1 MFSVVVP
8 NYNGLHF
15 LKEVIGSMTNDESR
29 PKVEDKLE
37 VIVVDNGSTDNS
49 VEYLSR
55 PKVGDKIKVI
65 KNDFNLGFAGA
76 VNQGIKAAENDWVV
90 VMNNDVRIEK
100 DWFGKI
106 KKELSRPEVED
117 EQVGCLFGKVLDWE
131 GERIESVGLDF
142 EIRGKSKNIGNGEDD
157 IDNYN
162 QSQFIWGAPASIV
175 VYRRK
180 ALKDVG
186 YFDEDFFAYLEDVDL
201 AIRLND
207 KGWRTLYVPKAISS
221 HYGGGTAD
229 KFSGWRQK
237 YTARNWW
244 YIIVKHYPVGL
255 FLSHLPEILIEQAK
269 NFFGI
274 KGFANKFW
282 VIKEFV
288 VNFKKI
294 WKKRKPKE
302 LGAS

>member
-15 LKEVIGSMTNDESR
+15 LKKSLESLMLIPKYLRQDVEIIVI
-29 PKVEDKLE
+29 
-37 VIVVDNGSTDNS
+37 DNGSRDGS
-49 VEYLSR
+49 RKYLSR
-55 PKVGDKIKVI
+55 PKVEGKVKVI
-65 KNDFNLGFAGA
+65 FNNLNLGFAGA

-90 VMNNDVRIEK
+90 VMNNDVKIKK
-100 DWFGKI
+100 DWFVKI

-142 EIRGKSKNIGNGEDD
+142 EIMGKSKNIGNGDND
-157 IDNYN
+157 IENYN
-162 QSQFIWGAPASIV
+162 QSRFIWGAPASIV
-175 VYRRK
+175 VYRKK
-180 ALKDVG
+180 ALKEVG
-186 YFDEDFFAYLEDVDL
+186 YFDDDFFAYLEDVDL

-207 KGWRTLYVPKAISS
+207 KNWQTLYVPKAVSY

-244 YIIVKHYPVGL
+244 YIIVKHYPVRVVFG
-255 FLSHLPEILIEQAK
+255 HLAEILIEQAK
-269 NFFGI
+269 NFLAI
-274 KGFANKFW
+274 KGFADKFW

-294 WKKRKPKE
+294 WRKRKPKK